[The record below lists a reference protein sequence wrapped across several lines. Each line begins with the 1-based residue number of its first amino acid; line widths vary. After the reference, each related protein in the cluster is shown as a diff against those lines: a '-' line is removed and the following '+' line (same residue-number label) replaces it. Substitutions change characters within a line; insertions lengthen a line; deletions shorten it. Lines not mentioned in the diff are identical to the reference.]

1 MAGAPDPHARRRSDD
16 MRPPEDRHPVRMS
29 HRFPRLVAAVLGM
42 AVASVSV
49 VVLFAGCGRA
59 AKTAQAR
66 VTIGPSAKLTSV
78 PDSFLGVSTEVGAL
92 ALFERHGV

>member
-1 MAGAPDPHARRRSDD
+1 
-16 MRPPEDRHPVRMS
+16 MS

-66 VTIGPSAKLTSV
+66 VTIGQA
-78 PDSFLGVSTEVGAL
+78 D
-92 ALFERHGV
+92 ERP